1 MSLLATLN
9 CEIRERECATQ
20 LGSVSFAFDC
30 HAACGISSAWARVV
44 SAHIK
49 CNRKSWAAV
58 KHRVGARPE
67 GSRITTRSFRGFLR
81 TIEIIACAEWARR
94 ANPPDAD
101 VDATSMALRRVVCTT
116 PGQISSHSPASA
128 PRAVLRAHEGAY
140 CGRRSEAF

>member
-9 CEIRERECATQ
+9 CEVRERECTTQ
-20 LGSVSFAFDC
+20 LGSVSCPFDR
-30 HAACGISSAWARVV
+30 HAACGIICSAWVRAV

-49 CNRKSWAAV
+49 CNRKSWPAV
-58 KHRVGARPE
+58 KRRVGAQPE

-94 ANPPDAD
+94 ANPPD